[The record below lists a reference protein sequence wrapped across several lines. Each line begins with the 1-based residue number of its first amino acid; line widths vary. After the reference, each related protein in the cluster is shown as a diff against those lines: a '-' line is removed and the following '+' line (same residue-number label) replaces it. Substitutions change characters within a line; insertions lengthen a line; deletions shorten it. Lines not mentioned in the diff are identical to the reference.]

1 MTMNDKNLINT
12 YKKQN
17 TMKGKIKE
25 FRPTSWSIDNKTSI
39 YVLVLIIA
47 IFGLISYNNIPKEQ
61 FPEIVIPKI
70 IVTTVYAGT
79 SPTDIE
85 NLITRPLEKNMK
97 SIKGVKKITSTSVQD
112 YSIIIAEFN
121 TGIDISD
128 AKQKVKDAV
137 DKTSNDLP
145 PKSSLIGPDV
155 IDIDLSQLPIMN
167 INISGDFD
175 LAKLKS
181 YAEIIQDKIET
192 LKEITRVDIIGA
204 LNREIQINA
213 DMYKMQAADV
223 TLNDISNAVAYENMT
238 ISSGSIDMLGMKRSI
253 RVVGEFKD
261 VETIGSLIIKSSS
274 GAITYLKDIAELKDD
289 FLERESYARLNNN
302 NVLSLNVIKKSGENL
317 LVASEEINKILDEL
331 KETKLPSKLKIDITG
346 EQAKFTNRTLTELNN
361 TIIIG
366 FILVTIILM
375 FFMGFTN
382 AFFVGLSV
390 PLSMFISYIVMPSI
404 GFTMNMLVMFSFI
417 FALGI
422 VVDDAIVVIENTHRI
437 FRQGKGKLSI
447 VKAAKLAAGEVFL
460 PILSGTLT
468 TLAPF
473 FPLAFWP
480 GVVGKFMYFIPV
492 TLIITLFASL
502 FVAYIINPV
511 FAVDFMEH
519 EEHDELPKPDK
530 RKLLKASGI
539 MAGLA
544 LICYTFQWIGIA
556 NFVVL
561 LMILYLF
568 HNIYGV
574 RMIHYFQKRMLPA
587 FMRGYE
593 KLLRWCL
600 VGKRPF
606 HLLWTTFALLII
618 VFMIT
623 SAAKLK
629 VLFFPDNEP
638 NNINVFIEM
647 PIGTSLAYT
656 DSIAKLSEERVSK
669 VLGKNNPIVES
680 VITNVALGA
689 ADPMSSD
696 NSVAS
701 HKAKVTV
708 NFVEYAF
715 RKRVNTTIYLDSI
728 RNALKGIPGAKV
740 TVEANRMGPPTGKP
754 INIEVTGENI
764 DTLLSTSHKFI
775 KYLDASGIKGIEDLK
790 SDFDEDKPEIL
801 IDINRE
807 RANRE
812 GISTA
817 TIGLEIRTAIFGK
830 EVSKYREDEDQ
841 YPIQLRYAESQRKD
855 IDALMNLKITYR
867 DFNTGQLRQI
877 PLASVAKLSYVNSY
891 GSIKRKNL
899 KRVINLTSNVL
910 SGYTANEVVA
920 DINKLIIS
928 YPAPEG
934 IEMMITGEQED
945 QKDSMNFL
953 STSLIL
959 SISLILFILITQFN
973 STSKALIIL
982 AEVLFSTIGVLLGYV
997 IFGMSISIIMTG
1009 VGIVALAGIVVR
1021 NGILLVEFTDVLKDR
1036 GLKTRDAIVQ
1046 AGKTRITPV
1055 ILTASATII
1064 GLIPLA
1070 IGFNINFITLFT
1082 DLNPHIH
1089 FGGENTQFFGKL
1101 AWTIVFGL
1109 SFATFLTLILV
1120 PAMYFIAYS
1129 SKARIKRR
1137 RSKRLFRRGLPYFKR
1152 AQIKDEDIDVESLV

>member
-1 MTMNDKNLINT
+1 
-12 YKKQN
+12 
-17 TMKGKIKE
+17 MKGKIKE

-39 YVLVLIIA
+39 YVMVLIIA
-47 IFGLISYNNIPKEQ
+47 IFGMISYINIPKEQ

-85 NLITRPLEKNMK
+85 NLVTRPLEKNMK

-112 YSIIIAEFN
+112 YSIIIVEFN

-128 AKQKVKDAV
+128 AKQKVKDAA
-137 DKTSNDLP
+137 DKTANDLP

-155 IDIDLSQLPIMN
+155 IDVDLSQLPIMN

-175 LAKLKS
+175 LAKLKE
-181 YAEIIQDKIET
+181 YAKTIQEKIES

-204 LNREIQINA
+204 LDREIQINV

-223 TLNDISNAVAYENMT
+223 TLTDISNAVAYENMT
-238 ISSGSIDMLGMKRSI
+238 ISSGTIDMVGMKRSI

-261 VETIGSLIIKSSS
+261 VETIENLIIKSSS
-274 GAITYLKDIAELKDD
+274 GAVVYLKDIAEVKDD
-289 FLERESYARLNNN
+289 FLERESYARFNNK
-302 NVLSLNVIKKSGENL
+302 NVLSLNVIKKSGANL
-317 LVASEEINKILDEL
+317 LDASDEIKDILTEL
-331 KETKLPSKLKIDITG
+331 QETKLPSKLEIDITG
-346 EQAKFTNRTLTELNN
+346 SQAKFTNRTLNELNN

-366 FILVTIILM
+366 FIMVVLILM
-375 FFMGFTN
+375 FFMGVKN

-390 PLSMFISYIVMPSI
+390 PLSMCIAYIVLPSI
-404 GFTMNMLVMFSFI
+404 GFTMNMLVMFAFI

-437 FRQGKGKLSI
+437 FKQGKGKLSI

-519 EEHDELPKPDK
+519 EDPEKLEKVNK
-530 RKLLKASGI
+530 RKILKVSGVIAALALLFYIA
-539 MAGLA
+539 AWTGLA
-544 LICYTFQWIGIA
+544 
-556 NFVVL
+556 NFTVL
-561 LMILYLF
+561 AMILYLF
-568 HNIYGV
+568 HNIWGAK
-574 RMIHYFQKRMLPA
+574 MIHWFQHKALPK

-593 KLLRWCL
+593 KLLRKSL
-600 VGKRPF
+600 KGERPYY
-606 HLLWTTFALLII
+606 LLWGTIAILFIVLFITT
-618 VFMIT
+618 
-623 SAAKLK
+623 AAKIK
-629 VLFFPDNEP
+629 VNFFPTNEP
-638 NNINVFIEM
+638 NNIYAYIKM
-647 PIGTSLAYT
+647 PVGTSLSVT
-656 DSIAKLSEERVSK
+656 DSVAKIVEKRIYAVIGE
-669 VLGKNNPIVES
+669 NNPIVES
-680 VITNVALGA
+680 MVTNVALGA
-689 ADPMSSD
+689 SDPSLSD

-708 NFVEYAF
+708 NFVEYAL
-715 RKRVNTTIYLDSI
+715 RHRINTTIYLDSI
-728 RNALKGIPGAKV
+728 RNAVKGIPGV
-740 TVEANRMGPPTGKP
+740 EITVEANRMGPPTGKP
-754 INIEVTGENI
+754 INIEISGENI
-764 DTLLSTSHKFI
+764 DTIISTSHKFEE
-775 KYLDASGIKGIEDLK
+775 YLETSGIHGIEKLN
-790 SDFDEDKPEIL
+790 SDFDEDKPEVL

-830 EVSKYREDEDQ
+830 DVSKFREDEDQ
-841 YPIQLRYAESQRKD
+841 YPIELRYAESQRKN
-855 IDALMNLKITYR
+855 IDALVNLKITYR
-867 DFNTGQLRQI
+867 DFNSGLLRQI
-877 PLASVAKLSYVNSY
+877 PLSSVAKLSYVKSY

-899 KRVINLTSNVL
+899 KRIINLTSNVL

-920 DINKLIIS
+920 NITKAIKS
-928 YPAPEG
+928 YPTPDG
-934 IEMMITGEQED
+934 VDIKITGEQED
-945 QKDSMNFL
+945 QKESMGFL
-953 STSLIL
+953 TTALVLAIC
-959 SISLILFILITQFN
+959 LILFILITQFN
-973 STSKALIIL
+973 STSKAVIIL
-982 AEVLFSTIGVLLGYV
+982 AEVIFSVIGVLLGYL
-997 IFGMSISIIMTG
+997 IFGMSISIVMTG

-1021 NGILLVEFTDVLKDR
+1021 NGILLVEFTDVLKAR
-1036 GLKTRDAIVQ
+1036 GLKTREAIIQ

-1055 ILTASATII
+1055 ILTASATIM

-1070 IGFNINFITLFT
+1070 IGFNINFATLFT

-1089 FGGENTQFFGKL
+1089 FGGENTQFFGLL

-1120 PAMYFIAYS
+1120 PAMYFIAFS
-1129 SKARIKRR
+1129 AKIRVKRN
-1137 RSKRLFRRGLPYFKR
+1137 RSKRLFRKGLPYSKNG
-1152 AQIKDEDIDVESLV
+1152 IINDDDIDIESLV